1 MSQHVL
7 QILSILLFAAAAL
20 LVGSVLLRQLWQ
32 FMRSEKMLEE
42 MIDVQ
47 EHPGQEKLPQ
57 GPLLRRWLDGFLAY
71 MAHWVD
77 TPLGKQLVAQEDRTL
92 LDQCGVND
100 SRGKTLFFATRVLLG
115 IGLPI
120 LAWIIFSDKSRT
132 IWLIAGFMG
141 FALGYMG
148 FALGYMGPKWVMQI
162 RAKERR
168 QKAAE
173 ELPLL
178 IDLLRLLQGVGMSI
192 DQSLHVVE
200 NEFSRSLPILS
211 KELQM
216 AAQQYMNG
224 RTREQSLRRFSTV
237 FENEDMSAVA
247 RLIAQV
253 DRYGGAVQQPLQ
265 QFSDRLREQRKL
277 DMKEKVGKL
286 TVKMTGVMV
295 LALLPALLIIT
306 GGAGFL
312 AIVRVLSKMGGAT

>member
-1 MSQHVL
+1 MSPHLL
-7 QILSILLFAAAAL
+7 QVLSILLFAAAAL

-32 FMRSEKMLEE
+32 FMRSERTLEK

-47 EHPGQEKLPQ
+47 EHPGVEKSPE
-57 GPLLRRWLDGFLAY
+57 GPMLRRWMDAFLAY

-77 TPLGKQLVAQEDRTL
+77 TPLGKQLVAPEDRTL

-100 SRGKTLFFATRVLLG
+100 SRGKTLFFAMRVLLG

-120 LAWIIFSDKSRT
+120 LAWLLFSERSIQTLMLAIF
-132 IWLIAGFMG
+132 F
-141 FALGYMG
+141 G

-168 QKAAE
+168 QQATE

-200 NEFSRSLPILS
+200 NEFSTSLPVLG
-211 KELQM
+211 KELQI
-216 AAQQYMNG
+216 AAQQYQNG
-224 RTREQSLRRFSTV
+224 RTREQSLRRFSSV

-247 RLIAQV
+247 RLIVQV

-312 AIVRVLSKMGGAT
+312 AIIRTLSKMGGGS

>member
-1 MSQHVL
+1 
-7 QILSILLFAAAAL
+7 
-20 LVGSVLLRQLWQ
+20 
-32 FMRSEKMLEE
+32 
-42 MIDVQ
+42 
-47 EHPGQEKLPQ
+47 
-57 GPLLRRWLDGFLAY
+57 
-71 MAHWVD
+71 
-77 TPLGKQLVAQEDRTL
+77 
-92 LDQCGVND
+92 
-100 SRGKTLFFATRVLLG
+100 
-115 IGLPI
+115 
-120 LAWIIFSDKSRT
+120 
-132 IWLIAGFMG
+132 
-141 FALGYMG
+141 
-148 FALGYMGPKWVMQI
+148 MQI

-168 QKAAE
+168 QQATE

-200 NEFSRSLPILS
+200 NEFSTSLPVLG
-211 KELQM
+211 KELQI
-216 AAQQYMNG
+216 AAQQYQNG
-224 RTREQSLRRFSTV
+224 RTREQSLRRFSSV

-247 RLIAQV
+247 RLIVQV

-312 AIVRVLSKMGGAT
+312 AIIRTLSKMGGGS

>member
-1 MSQHVL
+1 MSPHLL
-7 QILSILLFAAAAL
+7 QVLSILLFAAAAL
-20 LVGSVLLRQLWQ
+20 LIGSVLLRQLWQ
-32 FMRSEKMLEE
+32 FMRSERTLEK

-47 EHPGQEKLPQ
+47 EHPGAEKLPE
-57 GPLLRRWLDGFLAY
+57 GPVLRRWMDGFLAY

-77 TPLGKQLVAQEDRTL
+77 TPLGKQLVAPEDRTL

-120 LAWIIFSDKSRT
+120 FAWLLFAEKSIQTLLLAVF
-132 IWLIAGFMG
+132 F
-141 FALGYMG
+141 G

-162 RAKERR
+162 RARERR
-168 QKAAE
+168 QQANE

-200 NEFSRSLPILS
+200 NEFSTSLPVLG
-211 KELQM
+211 KELQI
-216 AAQQYMNG
+216 AAQQYQNG
-224 RTREQSLRRFSTV
+224 RTREQSLRRFSSL

-247 RLIAQV
+247 RLIVQV

-312 AIVRVLSKMGGAT
+312 AIIRTLSKMGGGS

>member
-1 MSQHVL
+1 MSQHLL
-7 QILSILLFAAAAL
+7 QVLSILLFATAAL
-20 LVGSVLLRQLWQ
+20 LVGGVLLRQLWQ
-32 FMRSEKMLEE
+32 SMRSEKMLEE

-57 GPLLRRWLDGFLAY
+57 GPVLRRWTEGFVAY
-71 MAHWVD
+71 MSHWVD
-77 TPLGKQLVAQEDRTL
+77 TPLGRQLVAEEDRTL

-115 IGLPI
+115 IGLPV
-120 LAWIIFSDKSRT
+120 LAWLIFSDKSKT
-132 IWLIAGFMG
+132 TLLIAGFI
-141 FALGYMG
+141 G
-148 FALGYMGPKWVMQI
+148 FALGYMGPKWIMQA

-216 AAQQYMNG
+216 AAQQYLNG
-224 RTREQSLRRFSTV
+224 RTREQSLRRFSAV

-247 RLIAQV
+247 RLIVQV

-312 AIVRVLSKMGGAT
+312 AIVRALSKMGGGS

>member
-1 MSQHVL
+1 MSPHL
-7 QILSILLFAAAAL
+7 LNFLSILLLATAAL
-20 LVGSVLLRQLWQ
+20 LVGGALLRQLWR
-32 FMRSEKMLEE
+32 FMRSEKMLSK

-47 EHPGQEKLPQ
+47 EHPGQEKLPE
-57 GPLLRRWLDGFLAY
+57 GPLLRRWLDDFLKY

-77 TPLGKQLVAQEDRTL
+77 TPLGKQLVAEEDRTL

-115 IGLPI
+115 IGFPV
-120 LAWIIFSDKSRT
+120 LAWVLFAHRSSQVLIIAAF
-132 IWLIAGFMG
+132 L
-141 FALGYMG
+141 G
-148 FALGYMGPKWVMQI
+148 FALGYMGPKWMMQA
-162 RAKERR
+162 RARERR

-216 AAQQYMNG
+216 AAQQYLNG
-224 RTREQSLRRFSTV
+224 RTRDQSLRRFSNV
-237 FENEDMSAVA
+237 FDNEDMSAVA
-247 RLIAQV
+247 RLIVQV

-312 AIVRVLSKMGGAT
+312 AIIRALSKMGGGA

>member
-1 MSQHVL
+1 MTPHL
-7 QILSILLFAAAAL
+7 LHILSVLLLATAAL
-20 LVGSVLLRQLWQ
+20 LIGGGLLRRLWQ
-32 FMRSEKMLEE
+32 SIRSEKMLEK

-47 EHPGQEKLPQ
+47 EHPGQEEVPQ
-57 GPLLRRWLDGFLAY
+57 GPVLRRWIDGFLAY
-71 MAHWVD
+71 MSHWVD
-77 TPLGKQLVAQEDRTL
+77 TPLGKQLVAEEDRTL

-100 SRGKTLFFATRVLLG
+100 SRGKTMFFATRVVLG
-115 IGLPI
+115 IGLPL
-120 LAWIIFSDKSRT
+120 LAWGVFSDKST
-132 IWLIAGFMG
+132 TTVLIAGFI
-141 FALGYMG
+141 G
-148 FALGYMGPKWVMQI
+148 FALGYMGPKWLMQI
-162 RAKERR
+162 RARERR
-168 QKAAE
+168 QRAAE

-200 NEFSRSLPILS
+200 NEFSSSLPILS
-211 KELQM
+211 KELQL
-216 AAQQYMNG
+216 AAQQYLNG
-224 RTREQSLRRFSTV
+224 RTRDQSLRRFSTV

-247 RLIAQV
+247 RLIVQV

-312 AIVRVLSKMGGAT
+312 AIVRVLSKMGGNA